1 MVHNL
6 WAIKYGVVLL
16 IYLTRK
22 KLTNDK
28 RFFCEFCDYKCHTN
42 YLLRDHYKKIH
53 ERANMKRP
61 YSHAGQIQSEN
72 FEIEDVSSQI
82 EENVKS
88 EKPEDELE
96 DIVPFEETPI
106 SNAAETESQTPNKE
120 KTKFSLKGLLNKSNV
135 KIVTSIKIFKCGIC
149 NQEWVTK
156 GFLLK

>member
-1 MVHNL
+1 
-6 WAIKYGVVLL
+6 
-16 IYLTRK
+16 
-22 KLTNDK
+22 
-28 RFFCEFCDYKCHTN
+28 
-42 YLLRDHYKKIH
+42 
-53 ERANMKRP
+53 MKRP

-96 DIVPFEETPI
+96 TIVPFEETPI

-156 GFLLK
+156 GFFKIKTSTWTEYVFGWMSHPTYVISLLIKAK

>member
-1 MVHNL
+1 MRV
-6 WAIKYGVVLL
+6 
-16 IYLTRK
+16 
-22 KLTNDK
+22 
-28 RFFCEFCDYKCHTN
+28 
-42 YLLRDHYKKIH
+42 HYKKIH
-53 ERANMKRP
+53 GGDIPKRP
-61 YSHAGQIQSEN
+61 KLHAVRIRGTGRIPVQSEN
-72 FEIEDVSSQI
+72 FEIEEVSSQI

-96 DIVPFEETPI
+96 EMVPFEETPM

-156 GFLLK
+156 GFFKIKTSTWTEYVFGWMSHPTYVISLSPQAK

>member
-1 MVHNL
+1 
-6 WAIKYGVVLL
+6 
-16 IYLTRK
+16 
-22 KLTNDK
+22 
-28 RFFCEFCDYKCHTN
+28 
-42 YLLRDHYKKIH
+42 
-53 ERANMKRP
+53 MKRP

-106 SNAAETESQTPNKE
+106 SNAAETESETPNKE

-135 KIVTSIKIFKCGIC
+135 TIVTSIQIFKCGIC
-149 NQEWVTK
+149 NQEWVTN
-156 GFLLK
+156 GDL